1 MDEMFDPK
9 ALLKSM
15 GKRPRTEAAP
25 RPAGGSIDIEFNST
39 ATDAGPV
46 LEARVDVSPR
56 RMNATVASIS
66 SGGPVTEELRRL
78 RARIRTLG
86 TERGL
91 RCLGVTSAVIGE
103 GKTTIALGL
112 ASVMAQEPG
121 AKILLVE
128 ADLRRPAVED
138 ALGLPRLPGLAEWL
152 DSGGST
158 ISMRRIMPAGFHLL
172 PAGRSSDGHHAEML
186 GSDRMKRLLASA
198 RSGYDFVVVDC
209 PPVMPVADT
218 IILQERLDGLLFIVR
233 ERLSPRETALRAVE
247 RLQAERVVGV
257 VVNDHKDFLHGHY
270 KYGYDRYV

>member
-1 MDEMFDPK
+1 MFDPK

-15 GKRPRTEAAP
+15 GKRPRTTEVTRQP
-25 RPAGGSIDIEFNST
+25 GGSIDIEFNTT
-39 ATDAGPV
+39 APDAGPV

-56 RMNATVASIS
+56 RMNATVASVS

-78 RARIRTLG
+78 RAKIRALG

-91 RCLGVTSAVIGE
+91 RCLGITSAVVGE
-103 GKTTIALGL
+103 GKTTVALGL
-112 ASVMAQEPG
+112 ASVMAQEHG
-121 AKILLVE
+121 ARILLLE
-128 ADLRRPAVED
+128 LDLRRPAVED

-172 PAGRSSDGHHAEML
+172 PAGRSSDGRHAEML
-186 GSDRMKRLLASA
+186 GSERMKRLLASA
-198 RSGYDFVVVDC
+198 RSSYDFIVADC

-218 IILQERLDGLLFIVR
+218 IIMQERMDGFLFVVR
-233 ERLSPRETALRAVE
+233 ERLSPRETTLRALE
-247 RLQAERVVGV
+247 RLQPERVVGV

-270 KYGYDRYV
+270 KYGYDRYR